1 MLGRTGPSGNG
12 DPGHDAAT
20 FRPQGDQ
27 FKLDHKGRCLQIN
40 RVSFHLSPRE
50 FAVLELLMLNPNL
63 TLGRSVIASCI
74 WGQGNADPRTVD
86 ATISRL
92 RKTINQQPSSHRPAC
107 SVSGRGYQFYP

>member
-1 MLGRTGPSGNG
+1 MLGRTGPSGNE

-40 RVSFHLSPRE
+40 SVCFHLSPRE

-92 RKTINQQPSSHRPAC
+92 RRAIKQRSASNHPIR
-107 SVSGRGYQFYP
+107 SVPGKGYQFCT

>member
-1 MLGRTGPSGNG
+1 LPLRRVDGNEN
-12 DPGHDAAT
+12 PGHDAAA